1 MSKIYVSLRV
11 MSGTIS
17 PTEITA
23 YLGIEPDHVW
33 AKGDVRKGTKL
44 SEVEN
49 GWELK
54 SSTNSEAQLQQQV
67 TRLLDK
73 IMPAANTLKE
83 LSGSWIVQISC
94 VVYGEIPPPLNF
106 SAEII
111 SRMAAV
117 NAALDIDLYI
127 NPVE

>member
-33 AKGDVRKGTKL
+33 SKGDVRKGTKL

-83 LSGSWIVQISC
+83 LSGTWIVQISC
-94 VVYGEIPPPLNF
+94 VVYAETPPPLNF
-106 SAEII
+106 SAELI